1 MMAHRLPQAA
11 GLSNSIG
18 EWVRCWDRVRERC
31 NAHRDRNPGCRGQLS
46 IAAGVAEELYPQLP
60 SVFAAVLPR
69 CRGAVT
75 RTGGITMSDLSRAT
89 LGGLTFVGFAIV
101 AFAAALMVL
110 S

>member
-1 MMAHRLPQAA
+1 MLTWTAA
-11 GLSNSIG
+11 RFGRADQMIRVARFEPDPLSGLKTLFLN
-18 EWVRCWDRVRERC
+18 
-31 NAHRDRNPGCRGQLS
+31 
-46 IAAGVAEELYPQLP
+46 PQLP
-60 SVFAAVLPR
+60 SVLAAVLPR

-75 RTGGITMSDLSRAT
+75 GTGGITMSDLSRAT